1 MSLTSPVKSPT
12 SRTKSPRRQKQALE
26 LTDISKRHDEDVNMP
41 VTIMPVARM
50 LVKVVP
56 RVAASTPPARGV
68 HVLFRLKA
76 ASSKLNSVFEVP
88 ISLVI
93 RDLRGARIY
102 VALQSPGVQE
112 LAKTIDLPMVKDVLV
127 ASDAQRACT

>member
-1 MSLTSPVKSPT
+1 
-12 SRTKSPRRQKQALE
+12 
-26 LTDISKRHDEDVNMP
+26 MP
-41 VTIMPVARM
+41 VTMMPVASM

-68 HVLFRLKA
+68 QVLFRLKA

-102 VALQSPGVQE
+102 VALQSHRVQA
-112 LAKTIDLPMVKDVLV
+112 LTKTVGSSLVKDVLV
-127 ASDAQRACT
+127 TSDTQRTCT